1 MAQIEVMSSVAI
13 KAAYLEL
20 QPQFE
25 RASGHTV
32 VTKWIPGV
40 DVLKRVKEGESSD
53 IVILQAKDIDT
64 LIAAGRIDPNGRY
77 ELARSGVGVAVRA
90 GAPRPDISTVDA
102 LKRAL
107 LAAKGISFSTGPSG
121 VYMLELFEKLGI
133 ANDIKPKLK
142 QIKGEPSGAAC
153 ARGKTEIA
161 FQQVSELLPVPG
173 IDLIGTLP
181 PEIQKV
187 TTFCAGLQKTAREVA
202 AAKEWIA
209 FIKSPAAADAIRKSG
224 MEPA

>member
-153 ARGKTEIA
+153 ARGETEIA

>member
-32 VTKWIPGV
+32 VTRWIPGV

-90 GAPRPDISTVDA
+90 GAPRRSHASSV
-102 LKRAL
+102 RARL
-107 LAAKGISFSTGPSG
+107 
-121 VYMLELFEKLGI
+121 
-133 ANDIKPKLK
+133 
-142 QIKGEPSGAAC
+142 
-153 ARGKTEIA
+153 RR
-161 FQQVSELLPVPG
+161 
-173 IDLIGTLP
+173 
-181 PEIQKV
+181 
-187 TTFCAGLQKTAREVA
+187 FCSATA
-202 AAKEWIA
+202 AASSRA
-209 FIKSPAAADAIRKSG
+209 SRPARYAA
-224 MEPA
+224 